1 MDENKNTPKVPKH
14 IAELASDLNLKKGN
28 ARRGSPPIYAYE
40 ELSERERKHREIV
53 RERNKAAKQ
62 MQLHG
67 STKEQFIE
75 CQKIESEKL
84 NFKLSNQQTI
94 QMLLNI
100 YFKEEE

>member
-28 ARRGSPPIYAYE
+28 ARRGRPPIYAYE
-40 ELSERERKHREIV
+40 EHRERV